1 MDERDTVSVI
11 IPTWNRAGALE
22 ATVRSA
28 LAQTL
33 APAEVIVV
41 DDGSTDGTEAVAGA
55 LPGGVRYLRQANAGV
70 AAARNAGAAVAT
82 GRWLAFLDCED
93 AWAPEKLAMQLA
105 AHRRHPDAAWSVSDC
120 LAVGEGGL
128 ARRGARGFRR
138 VFAFFRETGLDPAR
152 HFGAWLERAEQ
163 DGLVTFAGD
172 LFGLLFHG
180 NVCLPSSALVR
191 RDLYE
196 QLGGFDD
203 AWRLAE
209 ETEFFHRLSA
219 KARGMVLMSPL
230 VRYRSP
236 HAGSLSS
243 PARAVALVEG
253 ALVSLERAARLRSPL
268 SPAEREAHDRGRD
281 RLLRRL
287 AYAHL
292 SNLEPASARE
302 SLAGLS
308 RGSRGQRE
316 ALVLAAL
323 GWFPRPALRG
333 LRAVK
338 RLVRR

>member
-1 MDERDTVSVI
+1 MQAGETVSVI
-11 IPTWNRAGALE
+11 IPTWNRADALE

-33 APAEVIVV
+33 APSEVIVV

-93 AWAPEKLAMQLA
+93 AWAPEKLAVQLA
-105 AHRRHPDAAWSVSDC
+105 AHRNRPDALWSVSEC
-120 LAVGEGGL
+120 LVVGEGG
-128 ARRGARGFRR
+128 RPRSGTQGFRR
-138 VFAFFRETGLDPAR
+138 VFAFFRETGLDPEA
-152 HFGAWLERAEQ
+152 HFGAWLERVEG
-163 DGLVTFAGD
+163 DGPVAFAGD

-191 RDLYE
+191 RDLY
-196 QLGGFDD
+196 QRLGGFDG

-219 KARGMVLMSPL
+219 EAPGMVLMSPL

-236 HAGSLSS
+236 HPGSLSS
-243 PARAVALVEG
+243 PARSVALIEG
-253 ALVSLERAARLRSPL
+253 ALASLELAARLRSAL
-268 SPAEREAHDRGRD
+268 SPTEREARDEGRE

-292 SNLEPASARE
+292 SNLEPGRARQ

-308 RGSRGQRE
+308 PGSRGRRE
-316 ALVLAAL
+316 ALLLAAL
-323 GWFPRPALRG
+323 GWLPRQALRG
-333 LRAVK
+333 LRAMK
-338 RLVRR
+338 RLVQG